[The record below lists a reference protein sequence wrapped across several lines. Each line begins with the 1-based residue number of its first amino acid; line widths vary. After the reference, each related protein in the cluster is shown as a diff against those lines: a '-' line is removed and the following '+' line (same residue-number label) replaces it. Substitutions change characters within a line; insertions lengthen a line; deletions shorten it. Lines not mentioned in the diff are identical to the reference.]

1 MITAKELQEKLS
13 TISIGANTCNF
24 NEETCNKYAP
34 IINKINQLKKE
45 KNAIILAHSYI
56 SPEILYGVADHVG
69 DSFELSK
76 AAQTTDCD
84 IIIFAAVK
92 FMAETAKILNP
103 TKKVYTPSK
112 VNGCSLSDSITADD
126 VKKLKQQYP
135 DHAFICYINTTAEV
149 KALCDSC
156 VTSSNVYTIVENY
169 PNNNIY
175 FLPDK
180 LMGKN
185 VEAYLKETN
194 SQKNFTYYSGTC
206 YVHEEY
212 DPDMIEYLKLNHPN
226 AAIVSHPECQPSIIE
241 KSTFVGSTSQM
252 IDYVKTT
259 NHDNYVMLTE
269 CGLTARL
276 QMEDPSKKFIGSCT
290 MCKYMKSNTLNQ
302 ILDLL
307 ESPNPEMEVQLEE
320 HTIEKAKHSLFEMF
334 KYTL

>member
-1 MITAKELQEKLS
+1 MITGKELQEKLS